1 MEMPKL
7 TKYLGIFLIL
17 MGLLS
22 YFGSGMASITA
33 MIPAFFGIVFLAGG
47 ILAEK
52 ENLRKHVMHV
62 VVLVAILALIGTFRG
77 LMSFFGYLGGAEL
90 ERPLAVGMQAL
101 MAVLMIGYL
110 FLAIRS
116 FISARRNRS

>member
-7 TKYLGIFLIL
+7 KKYMGILLII
-17 MGLLS
+17 MGLLA
-22 YFGSGMASITA
+22 YFGSGMVSITA
-33 MIPAFFGIVFLAGG
+33 LIPAFFGIVFLAGG

-62 VVLVAILALIGTFRG
+62 VVLVAVLALFGTFRG

-90 ERPLAVGMQAL
+90 ERPLAVSMQAV
-101 MAVLMIGYL
+101 MAALMIAYII
-110 FLAIRS
+110 LAVRS
-116 FISARRNRS
+116 FIQARSSRA